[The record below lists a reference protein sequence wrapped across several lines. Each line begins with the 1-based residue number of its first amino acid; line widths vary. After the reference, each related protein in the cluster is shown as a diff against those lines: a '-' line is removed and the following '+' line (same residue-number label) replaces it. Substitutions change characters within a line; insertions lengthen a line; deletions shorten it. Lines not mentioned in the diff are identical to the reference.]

1 MNKWSKK
8 INNKFYNIG
17 ICWKAGRKDDLFRSE
32 FASERSFGLDQLT
45 KILSLKNV
53 MLINLQKEHA
63 EDQKNN
69 YYDKIKIFKE
79 MDSEKPFLDTAAIIM
94 NCNLIITCDTS
105 IAHLAGTLGKKT
117 FLLLNYNNHWVW
129 GIDKNYSNWY
139 KNIKIF
145 RQNNSKSW
153 DDPFN
158 QVYDDIKTLL

>member
-1 MNKWSKK
+1 
-8 INNKFYNIG
+8 
-17 ICWKAGRKDDLFRSE
+17 
-32 FASERSFGLDQLT
+32 
-45 KILSLKNV
+45 